1 MNPEQRLSDAL
12 HAVHDSARPSP
23 DLEDRILE
31 RVTGTNR
38 GRFAP
43 GPSRRFGRSF
53 DFRLAAPVVAG
64 LVLVAVVSV
73 AIGGGWAGRTGA
85 AASGSQIASA
95 SASQSSVAEGTE
107 STPASP
113 QPTSIGFMTPG
124 VASDWKGFSWTQLPN
139 QSPFLTIDDY
149 AGALQLVN
157 WTGGF
162 ALRVT
167 MNGGDDSALWTSPD
181 GESWT
186 KVTAMVQPGLV
197 AAGPAGL
204 VVIGDQSSQ
213 TVWTSSDGKNWRNAG
228 LPVGV
233 DIIDSLAGT
242 TAGLVAT
249 VHSVVGSGKFATGAF
264 SVAFSSD
271 GVNWTTQAIEPGIAW
286 DEAGPAVQ
294 SGNGRFFLMGGYTGG
309 TAFGDRPVLASLTQP
324 GGHGSGV
331 LGSTMTGTGGL
342 WWSDD
347 GRTWTS
353 SKFGGYYGT
362 QIQFGRDGMLMSTSD
377 HMVPGTG
384 PHLESSID
392 GGKTWTSEST
402 FSPLGATPTW
412 NEGEGAGTTGPDGVT
427 GSNGSIFLAVKSNG
441 QAWTS
446 SDGRNWTSIPWTSS
460 LPFSWTTPL
469 WVLPCGVVVGTMY
482 GAAT

>member
-1 MNPEQRLSDAL
+1 
-12 HAVHDSARPSP
+12 
-23 DLEDRILE
+23 
-31 RVTGTNR
+31 
-38 GRFAP
+38 
-43 GPSRRFGRSF
+43 
-53 DFRLAAPVVAG
+53 
-64 LVLVAVVSV
+64 
-73 AIGGGWAGRTGA
+73 
-85 AASGSQIASA
+85 
-95 SASQSSVAEGTE
+95 
-107 STPASP
+107 
-113 QPTSIGFMTPG
+113 MTPG

-139 QSPFLTIDDY
+139 QSPLLTVDNY
-149 AGALQLVN
+149 AGTLQLVS

-162 ALRVT
+162 ALLV
-167 MNGGDDSALWTSPD
+167 NLGDDSALWTSPD

-186 KVTAMVQPGLV
+186 KVTAMVHPGLV
-197 AAGPAGL
+197 AASPAGL
-204 VVIGDQSSQ
+204 VVIGDESGQ

-242 TAGLVAT
+242 AAGLVAT
-249 VHSVVGSGKFATGAF
+249 VQSVVGSGKFATHAF

-286 DEAGPAVQ
+286 DEAGPVVQ
-294 SGNGRFFLMGGYTGG
+294 AGNGRFFLMGGYTGG

-324 GGHGSGV
+324 GRHGSGI

-353 SKFGGYYGT
+353 SKFGGYYVT
-362 QIQFGRDGMLMSTSD
+362 QIQFGRDGMLIWTSD

-392 GGKTWTSEST
+392 GGKTWTSEPT
-402 FSPLGATPTW
+402 FSPFQ
-412 NEGEGAGTTGPDGVT
+412 GAGTTSPDGAI

-441 QAWTS
+441 QAWSS
-446 SDGRNWTSIPWTSS
+446 SDGRNWAPIPWAGPQPGSG
-460 LPFSWTTPL
+460 PQPL
-469 WVLPCGVVVGTMY
+469 WVLPRGVVVGTMY

>member
-31 RVTGTNR
+31 RVAGTNR

-43 GPSRRFGRSF
+43 GSSRRFGRSF

-73 AIGGGWAGRTGA
+73 AIGGGWVGRTGA

-95 SASQSSVAEGTE
+95 PQSSVAKGTE
-107 STPASP
+107 STTASP

-139 QSPFLTIDDY
+139 QSPLLTVDNY
-149 AGALQLVN
+149 AGALQLVS

-162 ALRVT
+162 AVRVT

-181 GESWT
+181 GEIWT
-186 KVTAMVQPGLV
+186 QVTAMVHPGLV

-228 LPVGV
+228 SPVGLG
-233 DIIDSLAGT
+233 IIDSLAGT
-242 TAGLVAT
+242 AAGLVAT

-286 DEAGPAVQ
+286 DEIGPVVQ

-324 GGHGSGV
+324 GRYGPGI
-331 LGSTMTGTGGL
+331 LGATATGTGGL

-347 GRTWTS
+347 GRTWTR

-362 QIQFGRDGMLMSTSD
+362 QIEFGRDGMLMSTSD
-377 HMVPGTG
+377 RMVPGG
-384 PHLESSID
+384 GADLESSID

-402 FSPLGATPTW
+402 FSPLGAAPNW

-446 SDGRNWTSIPWTSS
+446 SDGRNWAPIPWAGP
-460 LPFSWTTPL
+460 LPASGPQSL
-469 WVLPCGVVVGTMY
+469 WVLPRGVVVGTMY